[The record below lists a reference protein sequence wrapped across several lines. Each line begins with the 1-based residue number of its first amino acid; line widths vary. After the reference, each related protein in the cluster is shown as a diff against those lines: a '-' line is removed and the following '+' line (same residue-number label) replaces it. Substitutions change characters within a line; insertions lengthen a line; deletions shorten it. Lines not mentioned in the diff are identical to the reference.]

1 MNNVIRYFRKW
12 RITPPRLIL
21 IGFAFMILTG
31 AILLNLP
38 IASQSGESVGFIN
51 ALFTATSANCVTG
64 LIVVNTLGHWTIF
77 GKIVILV
84 LIQFGGLGF
93 MTIMTFAMMIFKRQ
107 VSLKNRLGIQASFN
121 LEGLGGMVRLVK
133 RVLYITAVFES
144 VGAILLT
151 IGFYFSS
158 SMSMLE
164 ALWKGIFHSVSAFCN
179 AGFDIIGAESL
190 TPYQSNTFIN
200 FVIMA
205 LIISGGLGFIVW
217 IELYEK
223 AKQRKR
229 ISLFK
234 RIHSLSLHAKMVL
247 TITAF
252 LIIIGTGLFLVLE
265 WNNPQTLKDM
275 NIWEKI
281 QASLFQSVTLRTA
294 GFNTIDQAGL
304 TDISQFISCIL
315 MFIGG
320 ASASTAGGI
329 KVVTVGIILF
339 AMLSVFKG
347 RNKIEAYKRTLPLD
361 LLQKALAVVGA
372 MMIVVLASTIIL
384 HFTEQGSEFAPSFL
398 DLLFETCSGVG
409 TVGVTTGLTPHLST
423 AGKLVITVCMFL
435 GRLSPVTVVVALNMK
450 LHANNNS
457 LEYIDER
464 VIIG

>member
-1 MNNVIRYFRKW
+1 
-12 RITPPRLIL
+12 
-21 IGFAFMILTG
+21 
-31 AILLNLP
+31 
-38 IASQSGESVGFIN
+38 
-51 ALFTATSANCVTG
+51 
-64 LIVVNTLGHWTIF
+64 
-77 GKIVILV
+77 
-84 LIQFGGLGF
+84 
-93 MTIMTFAMMIFKRQ
+93 
-107 VSLKNRLGIQASFN
+107 
-121 LEGLGGMVRLVK
+121 
-133 RVLYITAVFES
+133 
-144 VGAILLT
+144 
-151 IGFYFSS
+151 
-158 SMSMLE
+158 MSMLE